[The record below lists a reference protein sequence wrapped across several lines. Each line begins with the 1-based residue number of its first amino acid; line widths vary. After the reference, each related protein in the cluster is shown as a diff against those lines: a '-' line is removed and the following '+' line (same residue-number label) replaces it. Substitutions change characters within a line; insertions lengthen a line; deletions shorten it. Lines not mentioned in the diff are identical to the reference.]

1 MDPLRKNKSAPCI
14 GAEMANGITARIDGG
29 SPRLDF
35 AKLLLR
41 VVLGL
46 LILAHGI
53 AKIKSGPGMIVD
65 LVAAHHLPAFVGYLV
80 YIGEVLAPALLIVG
94 LFTRAAAAIIV
105 INMIFAVLLAHT
117 HELFSL
123 DKSGGYALELQ
134 ALYLVA
140 AIVVALIGAGRYSIG
155 GLYGRWN

>member
-1 MDPLRKNKSAPCI
+1 
-14 GAEMANGITARIDGG
+14 MANGITARIDGG
-29 SPRLDF
+29 SPKLDF

-53 AKIKSGPGMIVD
+53 GKIVD
-65 LVAAHHLPAFVGYLV
+65 LAVQHHLPAFVGYLV
-80 YIGEVLAPALLIVG
+80 YIGEVVAPALLIVG

-105 INMIFAVLLAHT
+105 INMIFAVLLAHAG
-117 HELFSL
+117 ELFSME
-123 DKSGGYALELQ
+123 KSGGYALELQ
-134 ALYLVA
+134 ALYLVT